1 MSFYER
7 YVLPRCIDFSLS
19 RPPVLRAR
27 ARVLRGLYGEV
38 LEIGFGSGLN
48 LPFYPAE
55 VTCVYAIDPSEGAR
69 KLAEPR
75 LDRSPVQ
82 VEWSELDGQELAL
95 PTESIDCALSTFTL
109 CTIADLP
116 HALAEIRRVLKPRGL
131 LHFLEHGRSP
141 EHRIARW
148 QDRLTPLQRRV
159 AGGCHLNRPVADQ
172 LRAAGFCIDALDNYH
187 LPGPKVM
194 TYLYEGRARACK
206 DGPC

>member
-7 YVLPRCIDFSLS
+7 HVLPRCIDFSLS
-19 RPPVLRAR
+19 RAPVMKAR

-55 VTCVYAIDPSEGAR
+55 VTRVFAIDPSEGAR

-75 LDRSPVQ
+75 LDSAAVQ

-109 CTIADLP
+109 CTIPDLP
-116 HALAEIRRVLKPRGL
+116 HALAELRRVLKPRGV

-141 EHRIARW
+141 EGDVARW
-148 QDRLTPLQRRV
+148 QDRLTPLQRRI
-159 AGGCHLNRPVADQ
+159 AGGPQRP
-172 LRAAGFCIDALDNYH
+172 RRYRIAAAKNSETSRTPHHCEKREA
-187 LPGPKVM
+187 
-194 TYLYEGRARACK
+194 
-206 DGPC
+206 